1 LFVRTQ
7 TNDSRTYLLIVDNVR
22 VDGKVKQRVLHRL
35 GRLDELLA
43 NGQLDVLI
51 QSLSRFSE
59 KLAILG
65 AHAQGDSIVTHSTR
79 TGPALIFDR
88 LWQSCSI
95 DKVLSALLADRRFG
109 FSVERAIFLT
119 VLHRLFAPGSDRAAE
134 KWKDDYTVEGVSG
147 LGLHHLYRAMAW
159 LGEAL
164 PKDQQDGSTPFAPRT
179 NKDLIEEA
187 LFARKRDLFSDL
199 DMVFFDTTS
208 IYFEGEGGETIGARG
223 HSKDHRPDLKQ
234 MVVGM
239 VLDRNGDPICSEL
252 WPGNTADVKSL
263 VPIVE
268 RLKSRFG
275 IGSVCI
281 VSDRGM
287 ISAETLA
294 EVELRKWQY
303 ILGVRMRSSTEAKAV
318 VARAGRYA
326 EVHPKSDDRDDPSPL
341 KVKEVWVEDA
351 RRYVVCVNEDQ
362 AKKDR
367 LDREA
372 VVTSL
377 RDALGK
383 GDKSLVGNKGY
394 RKYLRAGS
402 KQFAVDEEKIK
413 EEARYDGK
421 WVLTTNTDLP
431 AREVALKYKQLWMV
445 EDVFRSMKSLLDT
458 RPVFHKCDE
467 TIRGHVFCSFLALLL
482 RKQLQDRLARKKWK
496 LEWADIIRDLDNLIE
511 MRIAINDKSFVFR
524 GQSSGVAGKVFQ
536 ACGVALPPVLRSTE
550 VTSASAQ
557 VGENVSLQHL

>member
-7 TNDSRTYLLIVDNVR
+7 TNGSRTYLLIVDNVR

-43 NGQLDVLI
+43 GGQLDSLI
-51 QSLSRFSE
+51 QSLGRFSE
-59 KLAILG
+59 KLTILG

-79 TGPALIFDR
+79 IGPPLLFQR
-88 LWQSCSI
+88 LWQSRSI
-95 DKVLSALLADRRFG
+95 DAVLAALLKPRRFE
-109 FSVERAIFLT
+109 FSIERAIFLT

-134 KWKDDYTVEGVSG
+134 KWKNDYAIEGVG
-147 LGLHHLYRAMAW
+147 DLDLHHLYRAMAW
-159 LGEAL
+159 LGEPLA
-164 PKDQQDGSTPFAPRT
+164 KDQQDGATPFAPRT
-179 NKDLIEEA
+179 NKDLVEEE
-187 LFARKRDLFSDL
+187 LFARRRDLFSDL
-199 DMVFFDTTS
+199 DIVFFDTTS
-208 IYFEGEGGETIGARG
+208 IYFQGEGGETIGQRG

-239 VLDRNGDPICSEL
+239 VLDHSGNPICSEL

-263 VPIVE
+263 VPIVD
-268 RLKSRFG
+268 RLKTRFG

-281 VSDRGM
+281 VADRGM
-287 ISAETLA
+287 ISAATLV
-294 EVELRKWQY
+294 EVEKREWNY

-326 EVHPKSDDRDDPSPL
+326 EVHPKSDAPDDPSPL
-341 KVKEVWVEDA
+341 KVKQVWVEDA

-362 AKKDR
+362 AAKDR
-367 LDREA
+367 HDRDA
-372 VVTSL
+372 VVASL
-377 RDALGK
+377 RAALGQ

-394 RKYLRAGS
+394 RKYLRAGG
-402 KQFAVDEEKIK
+402 KQFAVDEDKIK

-482 RKQLQDRLARKKWK
+482 RKELEDRLARKRWK
-496 LEWADIIRDLDNLIE
+496 LEWADVIRDVDNLVE
-511 MRIAINDKSFVFR
+511 MEVAIGGKGYAFR
-524 GQSSGVAGKVFQ
+524 GQTTGVAGKVFQ
-536 ACGVALPPVLRSTE
+536 ACGVALPPVLRSC
-550 VTSASAQ
+550 
-557 VGENVSLQHL
+557 

>member
-7 TNDSRTYLLIVDNVR
+7 TNGSRTYLLIVDNVR
-22 VDGKVKQRVLHRL
+22 VGGKVKQRVLHRL

-43 NGQLDVLI
+43 SGQLDVLI

-59 KLAILG
+59 KLAVLG
-65 AHAQGDSIVTHSTR
+65 AHAQGDSIVTHCAR
-79 TGPALIFDR
+79 IGPALIFDR

-95 DKVLSALLADRRFG
+95 DKVLSALLADRRFE

-134 KWKDDYTVEGVSG
+134 KWKDDYAIDGASD
-147 LGLHHLYRAMAW
+147 LDLHHLYRAMAW
-159 LGEAL
+159 LGEEL
-164 PKDQQDGSTPFAPRT
+164 PKDQQDGAAPFAPRT

-187 LFARKRDLFSDL
+187 LFARRRDLFSDL
-199 DMVFFDTTS
+199 DIVFFDTTS
-208 IYFEGEGGETIGARG
+208 IYFEGEGGETLGERG

-252 WPGNTADVKSL
+252 WPGNTADVKTL
-263 VPIVE
+263 LPIVE
-268 RLKSRFG
+268 RLKGRFG

-281 VSDRGM
+281 VADRGM

-362 AKKDR
+362 ATKDR
-367 LDREA
+367 HDREA
-372 VVTSL
+372 VVASL
-377 RDALGK
+377 REALDH

-394 RKYLRAGS
+394 RKYLRAGG
-402 KQFAVDEEKIK
+402 KQFAVDEDKIQ

-431 AREVALKYKQLWMV
+431 TDEVALKYKQLWMV

-458 RPVFHKCDE
+458 RPIFHQRDE

-482 RKQLQDRLARKKWK
+482 RKELQDRLARKEWK
-496 LEWADIIRDLDNLIE
+496 LEWADVVRDLDNLNE
-511 MRIAINDKSFVFR
+511 MKIAINDKSFVFR

-536 ACGVALPPVLRSTE
+536 ACGVALPPVLRSC
-550 VTSASAQ
+550 
-557 VGENVSLQHL
+557 

>member
-1 LFVRTQ
+1 
-7 TNDSRTYLLIVDNVR
+7 VR

-43 NGQLDVLI
+43 NGQLDALI
-51 QSLSRFSE
+51 QSLSRFSD
-59 KLAILG
+59 KLAVLG

-79 TGPALIFDR
+79 IGPALIFHR
-88 LWQSCSI
+88 LWQSRSI
-95 DKVLSALLADRRFG
+95 DKVLTSLLADRRFE
-109 FSVERAIFLT
+109 FSVERAVFLT

-134 KWKDDYTVEGVSG
+134 KWKDDYAIEGVSG
-147 LGLHHLYRAMAW
+147 LDLHHLYRAMAW
-159 LGEAL
+159 LGEVL
-164 PKDQQDGSTPFAPRT
+164 PKDQQDGATPFVPRT

-187 LFARKRDLFSDL
+187 LFAQRRDLFSDL
-199 DMVFFDTTS
+199 DIVFFDTTS
-208 IYFEGEGGETIGARG
+208 IYFEGEGGETIGQRG

-263 VPIVE
+263 LPIVD

-281 VSDRGM
+281 VADRGM

-362 AKKDR
+362 ATKDR
-367 LDREA
+367 HDREA
-372 VVTSL
+372 VVASL

-402 KQFAVDEEKIK
+402 KQFAVDEDKIK

-421 WVLTTNTDLP
+421 WVLTTNTKLP
-431 AREVALKYKQLWMV
+431 VREVALKYKQLWMV

-458 RPVFHKCDE
+458 RPVFHQRDE

-482 RKQLQDRLARKKWK
+482 RKELQDRLARKEWK
-496 LEWADIIRDLDNLIE
+496 LEWADVVRDLDNLVE
-511 MRIAINDKSFVFR
+511 MKIAINDNSFVFR
-524 GQSSGVAGKVFQ
+524 GQTSGVAGKVFQ
-536 ACGVALPPVLRSTE
+536 ACGVALPPVLRSC
-550 VTSASAQ
+550 
-557 VGENVSLQHL
+557 